1 MTEDDYLDESPTYEA
16 GDARDGYF
24 WVNAS
29 THEILATGDEPKPVG
44 KSNVKLRRYF
54 SDLDRGL
61 TEFAEYQSNLSK
73 REEVLRVCDEVS
85 EYLKQPFRE
94 CFFVVNED
102 RIRTQDYLAIVFGDR
117 RSASVWAKKNV
128 IHCITQVRN
137 STRLKNK
144 IYIFQVELAG
154 FHEKGD
160 KQVHAGGSVKKVC
173 PLTHLELPMS
183 GKCDNETADCPV
195 CQSSEN

>member
-1 MTEDDYLDESPTYEA
+1 MAEDDYFDESPTYEV
-16 GDARDGYF
+16 GEARDGYF

-29 THEILATGDEPKPVG
+29 THEILATGDEPKPDG

-61 TEFAEYQSNLSK
+61 TEFAEYQSSLSK

-94 CFFVVNED
+94 CFFVVSED

-137 STRLKNK
+137 SMRLKNK

-160 KQVHAGGSVKKVC
+160 TAFRAGESGKKIC
-173 PLTHLELPMS
+173 PSTNLELPLS
-183 GKCDNETADCPV
+183 GRCDEARPDCNV
-195 CQSSEN
+195 CRDYST